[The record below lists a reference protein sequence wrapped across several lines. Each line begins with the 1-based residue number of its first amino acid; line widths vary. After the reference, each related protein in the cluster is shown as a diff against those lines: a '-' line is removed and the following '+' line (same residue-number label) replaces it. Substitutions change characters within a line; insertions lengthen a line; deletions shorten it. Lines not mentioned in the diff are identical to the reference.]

1 MCTRRCNACRE
12 SIALERY
19 GRQESW
25 KKQVQ
30 TYKHTDVKERG
41 GDMKEITF
49 TNRVRIGDQKLLLDE
64 LPEEQRRDIVNSIC
78 YRSLLTVPNTEVIQ
92 TA

>member
-1 MCTRRCNACRE
+1 
-12 SIALERY
+12 
-19 GRQESW
+19 
-25 KKQVQ
+25 
-30 TYKHTDVKERG
+30 
-41 GDMKEITF
+41 MKEITF

-78 YRSLLTVPNTEVIQ
+78 YRSLLTIPNTEVIQ